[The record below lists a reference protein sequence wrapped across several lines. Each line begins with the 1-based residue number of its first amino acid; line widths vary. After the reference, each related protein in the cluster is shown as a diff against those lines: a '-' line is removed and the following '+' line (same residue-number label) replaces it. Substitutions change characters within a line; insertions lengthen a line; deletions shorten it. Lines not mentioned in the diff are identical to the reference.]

1 MVDHQQTML
10 IGCLR
15 EREEVHA
22 VMVVT
27 GLQQLRLPVLGGV
40 LQPDRGTVQYRI
52 APAEERLGAVT
63 LGYQHPV
70 EVGGGL
76 CCYSAETQQWTG
88 HRGAAALAAEQAGA
102 EQADGCQRQAAFEH
116 LTAAAVDDAVQVRGL
131 AGVEAAVVQRLEVGV
146 VMVVFL
152 SQDRKSVV

>member
-1 MVDHQQTML
+1 AVSMQGRVDVLVVDHQQAML

-88 HRGAAALAAEQAGA
+88 
-102 EQADGCQRQAAFEH
+102 
-116 LTAAAVDDAVQVRGL
+116 
-131 AGVEAAVVQRLEVGV
+131 
-146 VMVVFL
+146 
-152 SQDRKSVV
+152 